1 MARVRLTPGWRG
13 ALPCPGLVYNA
24 GSDPTSFSPMTITT
38 LALLLLTPI
47 LVWRIYTRLKTQMAR
62 QRSIVSR
69 HYTGV
74 LVFIGMILVSLSEV
88 LTRPYALG
96 ALAAGAALGV
106 FWAGFALRRTVY
118 EDTQAGYFFTPPTR
132 LGIIM
137 AMALVA
143 RVLYLGVE
151 IYASQQGSGAPAPR
165 FTDSPLTM
173 LCVGLTGGYFGAY
186 SVGLL
191 LWRRRLRQAIEKA

>member
-1 MARVRLTPGWRG
+1 MARPLSTPG
-13 ALPCPGLVYNA
+13 YNA
-24 GSDPTSFSPMTITT
+24 GSRNQCILNSMTITT

-47 LVWRIYTRLKTQMAR
+47 LVWRVYTRLKTQMAR
-62 QRSIVSR
+62 QRSLMTR

-74 LVFIGMILVSLSEV
+74 LVFVGMILVSLSEV
-88 LTRPYALG
+88 LTRPYPLA
-96 ALAAGAALGV
+96 ALAAGTALGV
-106 FWAGFALRRTVY
+106 FWGVFALRRTRY
-118 EDTQAGYFFTPPTR
+118 EETEGGYFFTPPMR
-132 LGIIM
+132 LGIAM
-137 AMALVA
+137 AMILVA
-143 RVLYLGVE
+143 RVLYIGVE
-151 IYASQQGSGAPAPR
+151 IYAVQQGSGLATPR

>member
-1 MARVRLTPGWRG
+1 MARPCLTPG
-13 ALPCPGLVYNA
+13 YNA
-24 GSDPTSFSPMTITT
+24 RLDSTSTADPMTITT

-62 QRSIVSR
+62 QRSIMSR

-74 LVFIGMILVSLSEV
+74 LVFAGMILVSLSEV

-96 ALAAGAALGV
+96 ALAAGTALGV
-106 FWAGFALRRTVY
+106 FWGVFALKRTVY
-118 EDTQAGYFFTPPTR
+118 EDTEGGYFFTPPMR
-132 LGIIM
+132 LGIVM
-137 AMALVA
+137 AMILVA

-151 IYASQQGSGAPAPR
+151 IYASQQGTGGPAPR
-165 FTDSPLTM
+165 FTESPLTM
-173 LCVGLTGGYFGAY
+173 LCVGLTGAYFAAY

>member
-1 MARVRLTPGWRG
+1 
-13 ALPCPGLVYNA
+13 
-24 GSDPTSFSPMTITT
+24 MTITT

-62 QRSIVSR
+62 QRSIMSR

-74 LVFIGMILVSLSEV
+74 LVFAGMVLVSLSEV

-96 ALAAGAALGV
+96 ALAAGTALGV
-106 FWAGFALRRTVY
+106 FWGVFALKRTVY
-118 EDTQAGYFFTPPTR
+118 EDTELGYFFTPPMR
-132 LGIIM
+132 LGIVM
-137 AMALVA
+137 AMVLV
-143 RVLYLGVE
+143 
-151 IYASQQGSGAPAPR
+151 APR
-165 FTDSPLTM
+165 FTESPLTM
-173 LCVGLTGGYFGAY
+173 LCVGLTGAYFAAY